1 MSSEKEEFD
10 RFIERMSKI
19 RDLSSP
25 PIYDVDDENE
35 YSNRLRENFK
45 TIGQLASENR
55 RMLDEVLYPLLE
67 PERQLTEEVSKQINA
82 FSQKLLSIAADFTDY
97 ENLDLPIMNLIGEKL
112 VHDAFADGTIEEQ
125 INRMDSA
132 IVSNYSMMNMTE
144 RITANPAISKKFK
157 DRGLQI
163 VLF

>member
-1 MSSEKEEFD
+1 
-10 RFIERMSKI
+10 MSKI

-55 RMLDEVLYPLLE
+55 RMLDEVLYPL
-67 PERQLTEEVSKQINA
+67 
-82 FSQKLLSIAADFTDY
+82 TDY

-132 IVSNYSMMNMTE
+132 IVSNYSIRKKKNN
-144 RITANPAISKKFK
+144 TACF
-157 DRGLQI
+157 Q
-163 VLF
+163 F